1 MLIVCL
7 LLQVGEKGIQ
17 MSGGQKQ
24 RIAIARAIVKMP
36 KILLLDEA
44 TSALDSES
52 ERVVQEA
59 LDKAAVGQT
68 TIIIAHRLSTIQN
81 ADIIA
86 VVQNGKIMETGS
98 HESLMQNDNSIY
110 ASLVHLQ
117 HTKHDQNDDTL
128 SIMNRHHI
136 SCRFVSRSSSFNS
149 MTHGG
154 GDVVNYNNYVEDV
167 VDDVD
172 NNNNKKKKNEKVKVP
187 SFRRLLA
194 MNVPELKQICLGC
207 LNAVLFG
214 AVQPISAFA
223 TGAIASVYFLNDH
236 DEMKKQIRIYVFCFL
251 GLALASIVSNM
262 LQHYSF
268 AYMGEYLTKRIR
280 ETMFHKILTFEVG
293 WFDEDQN
300 STGVICSR
308 LAKEANV
315 VCSSQFLFFLKIA
328 CYGIFMRYILY
339 TFRILI
345 LTQLLV

>member
-1 MLIVCL
+1 
-7 LLQVGEKGIQ
+7 

-24 RIAIARAIVKMP
+24 RIAIARAIIKMP

-59 LDKAAVGQT
+59 LDKVAVGRT

-98 HESLMQNDNSIY
+98 HESLMQNDNSLY
-110 ASLVHLQ
+110 TSLVLLQ
-117 HTKHDQNDDTL
+117 QTRNDQSDDTP
-128 SIMNRHHI
+128 SIMNRGYMQNT
-136 SCRFVSRSSSFNS
+136 SSRRLVSRSSSSFNS

-154 GDVVNYNNYVEDV
+154 DDILNYNNVVEDIVNNVVV
-167 VDDVD
+167 VDDH
-172 NNNNKKKKNEKVKVP
+172 NNNDNKYNKKKEKVKVP

-194 MNVPELKQICLGC
+194 MNVPEWKQACLGC
-207 LNAVLFG
+207 INAVLFG
-214 AVQPISAFA
+214 AIQPVYSFA
-223 TGAIASVYFLNDH
+223 LGSVVSVYFLEDH
-236 DEMKKQIRIYVFCFL
+236 DEIKKQIRIYIFCFL
-251 GLALASIVSNM
+251 GLAVISLVVNV

-268 AYMGEYLTKRIR
+268 AYMGEYLTKRVR
-280 ETMFHKILTFEVG
+280 ERMFSKILTFEVG

-300 STGVICSR
+300 STGSVCSR

-315 VCSSQFLFFLKIA
+315 VCLLSFILFYFKFLFYVRDI
-328 CYGIFMRYILY
+328 
-339 TFRILI
+339 
-345 LTQLLV
+345 

>member
-1 MLIVCL
+1 
-7 LLQVGEKGIQ
+7 

-24 RIAIARAIVKMP
+24 RIAIARAIIKMP

-59 LDKAAVGQT
+59 LDKAIVGRT

-98 HESLMQNDNSIY
+98 HGSLMQIDSSIY
-110 ASLVHLQ
+110 TSLVHLQ
-117 HTKHDQNDDTL
+117 HTKNDQNDDTL
-128 SIMNRHHI
+128 SIMNRAHN

-154 GDVVNYNNYVEDV
+154 GDVVNYNNVVEDV
-167 VDDVD
+167 VNDVD
-172 NNNNKKKKNEKVKVP
+172 NNNNKKKNKQKKVKVP

-194 MNVPELKQICLGC
+194 MNVPEWKQVCLGC

-223 TGAIASVYFLNDH
+223 TGAVASVYFLKDH
-236 DEMKKQIRIYVFCFL
+236 DEMKKQIRIYAFCFL
-251 GLALASIVSNM
+251 GLALASIVFNM

-280 ETMFHKILTFEVG
+280 ERMLYKILTFEVG

-300 STGVICSR
+300 STGAICSR

-315 VCSSQFLFFLKIA
+315 VCSFQFFFLK
-328 CYGIFMRYILY
+328 
-339 TFRILI
+339 
-345 LTQLLV
+345 